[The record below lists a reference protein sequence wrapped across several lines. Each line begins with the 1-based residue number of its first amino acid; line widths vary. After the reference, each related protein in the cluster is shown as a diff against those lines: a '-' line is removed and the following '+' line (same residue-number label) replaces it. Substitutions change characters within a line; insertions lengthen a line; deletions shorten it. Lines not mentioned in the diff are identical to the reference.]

1 MESMTIDTINETAE
15 FKEWHEYDDNGHLIH
30 YRDSDGH
37 EDWKEFDDNGNVIH
51 HKTFEGIDK

>member
-1 MESMTIDTINETAE
+1 MSTTE

-37 EDWKEFDDNGNVIH
+37 EDWKEEKEWKIYVE
-51 HKTFEGIDK
+51 KEKSA